1 MIIVSFCAVLARGRR
16 WLGYITIFLNEY
28 VERVE
33 EAPDRVHEEIGDVVY
48 VQRSH
53 VSNNPQRQKEIF

>member
-1 MIIVSFCAVLARGRR
+1 MG
-16 WLGYITIFLNEY
+16 LGYITIFLNEY

-33 EAPDRVHEEIGDVVY
+33 EAADRVDEEIGDVADVP
-48 VQRSH
+48 RRH